1 MGGTMKSPQ
10 FRLGFR
16 ILAVTLALGLV
27 AAACGDD
34 DAPDTSAADAAALE
48 QARAEADAAA
58 AQAEA
63 AQAEADAATAQADA
77 AAADAADAAAA
88 AADAE
93 AALEA
98 AMAEAGAGSEA
109 VAELEAELAAAREAE
124 AAAAADAQAAM
135 AEAEAA
141 KAEAEAAAM
150 AAAEPVEEAAPEL
163 SGELVWW
170 SDWTIEQT
178 EAFIDAFNEVHPGI
192 QVEYTRSD
200 DAEMFDRFMTES
212 EAGTIDSDIVIIGWD
227 GFSRIWESLGY
238 LHAFDS
244 PEKFNIPAD
253 LRSPSG
259 AWHTYGTLLEG
270 ICYNT
275 ERISELGLDPLETW
289 EDLADPQYRDE
300 IVMQDI
306 LKVGSGAH
314 DMMIETRVMWDENRW
329 EAFWAG
335 YGANNVVFQPDYTSA
350 QQQLVQGNFAVLGLC
365 YLDFVLPSIDQG
377 APVVWIAPEFVITV
391 GFTVNIPA
399 NAPNK
404 ENAEAFVNYI
414 LSAEGQAA
422 VAEIVRQVPASPT
435 APYPEA
441 ALAAAGK
448 PTILALGT
456 PKAEAEYNN
465 NAEWYVERAK
475 EWFDLR

>member
-1 MGGTMKSPQ
+1 MRSRQ

-16 ILAVTLALGLV
+16 LLAVLLALGLV

-34 DAPDTSAADAAALE
+34 SE
-48 QARAEADAAA
+48 EADAAL
-58 AQAEA
+58 AQ
-63 AQAEADAATAQADA
+63 AQADA
-77 AAADAADAAAA
+77 ADARAAADAAQADASAAEAEIEA
-88 AADAE
+88 ALAKAAEAE

-98 AMAEAGAGSEA
+98 AMAEAEEPMEA
-109 VAELEAELAAAREAE
+109 VS
-124 AAAAADAQAAM
+124 D
-135 AEAEAA
+135 
-141 KAEAEAAAM
+141 
-150 AAAEPVEEAAPEL
+150 L

-212 EAGTIDSDIVIIGWD
+212 EAGTIDADIAIIGWD

-244 PEKFNIPAD
+244 PNKGNIPSD
-253 LRSPSG
+253 LRAASG
-259 AWHTYGTLLEG
+259 AWYTYGTLLEG

-275 ERISELGLDPLETW
+275 ERIEELGLDPLETW
-289 EDLADPQYRDE
+289 GDLADPQYKDE

-314 DMMIETRVMWDENRW
+314 DMMIETRVMWDENTW
-329 EAFWAG
+329 EEFWAG
-335 YGANNVVFQPDYTSA
+335 YGANNVVFQPDYTAA

-365 YLDFVLPSIDQG
+365 YLDFVQPSIDQG
-377 APVVWIAPEFVITV
+377 APVVWVAPEFVITV

-399 NAPNK
+399 TSDNK

-414 LSAEGQAA
+414 ISEEGQAA
-422 VAEIVRQVPASPT
+422 VANIVGQVPAWPDG
-435 APYPEA
+435 PYPES

>member
-1 MGGTMKSPQ
+1 MKSRR
-10 FRLGFR
+10 FRLSFR
-16 ILAVTLALGLV
+16 ILAVALAFGLV

-34 DAPDTSAADAAALE
+34 EAADTSAADTAALA
-48 QARAEADAAA
+48 QAQADAAA
-58 AQAEA
+58 AQAN
-63 AQAEADAATAQADA
+63 AD
-77 AAADAADAAAA
+77 AAADAAGEAQ
-88 AADAE
+88 

-98 AMAEAGAGSEA
+98 AIAEGAADSDA
-109 VAELEAELAAAREAE
+109 IAALEAELAAAQE
-124 AAAAADAQAAM
+124 AAAAA
-135 AEAEAA
+135 
-141 KAEAEAAAM
+141 AAA
-150 AAAEPVEEAAPEL
+150 AQEPMEEAAPEL
-163 SGELVWW
+163 SGKLVWW

-253 LRSPSG
+253 LRAPSG

-275 ERISELGLDPLETW
+275 ERIEELGLDPLETW

-335 YGANNVVFQPDYTSA
+335 YGANNVVFQPDYTAA

-414 LSAEGQAA
+414 LSDEGQAA

>member
-1 MGGTMKSPQ
+1 MGETMRSRQ

-16 ILAVTLALGLV
+16 LLAVLLALGLV

-34 DAPDTSAADAAALE
+34 AEDTSAADAAALE
-48 QARAEADAAA
+48 QARAET
-58 AQAEA
+58 
-63 AQAEADAATAQADA
+63 ATAQAA
-77 AAADAADAAAA
+77 
-88 AADAE
+88 AE
-93 AALEA
+93 AA
-98 AMAEAGAGSEA
+98 
-109 VAELEAELAAAREAE
+109 
-124 AAAAADAQAAM
+124 AAAAADAQAALEAAIADAGADSDAVAQLEAELAAAQE
-135 AEAEAA
+135 AEAEAQA
-141 KAEAEAAAM
+141 AAEAAM

-163 SGELVWW
+163 SGKLVWW

-178 EAFIDAFNEVHPGI
+178 EAFIDAFNGVHPGI

-253 LRSPSG
+253 LRAPSG

-275 ERISELGLDPLETW
+275 ERIEELGLDPLETW
-289 EDLADPQYRDE
+289 EDLADPQYKDE

-335 YGANNVVFQPDYTSA
+335 YGANNVVFQPDYTAA

-414 LSAEGQAA
+414 LSDEGQAA

-465 NAEWYVERAK
+465 NADWYVERAK

>member
-1 MGGTMKSPQ
+1 MLLKAIPMGEMMTSRQ

-16 ILAVTLALGLV
+16 LLAVLLALGLV

-34 DAPDTSAADAAALE
+34 DTDTSAADAAALQ
-48 QARAEADAAA
+48 QA
-58 AQAEA
+58 Q
-63 AQAEADAATAQADA
+63 ADAATAQA
-77 AAADAADAAAA
+77 AADAAAA
-88 AADAE
+88 AAADAA
-93 AALEA
+93 AALEDALAEGA
-98 AMAEAGAGSEA
+98 ADSDAIAA
-109 VAELEAELAAAREAE
+109 LEAELAAAQE
-124 AAAAADAQAAM
+124 AAAAAA
-135 AEAEAA
+135 
-141 KAEAEAAAM
+141 
-150 AAAEPVEEAAPEL
+150 AAAEEPMEEAMPEL

-212 EAGTIDSDIVIIGWD
+212 EAGTIDADIAIIGWD

-244 PEKFNIPAD
+244 PNKGNIPSD
-253 LRSPSG
+253 LRAASG
-259 AWHTYGTLLEG
+259 AWYTYGTLLEG

-275 ERISELGLDPLETW
+275 ERIEELGLDPLETW
-289 EDLADPQYRDE
+289 GDLADPQYRDE

-314 DMMIETRVMWDENRW
+314 DMMIETRVMWDENTW
-329 EAFWAG
+329 EEFWAG
-335 YGANNVVFQPDYTSA
+335 YGANNVVFQPDYTAA

-365 YLDFVLPSIDQG
+365 YLDFVQPSIDQG
-377 APVVWIAPEFVITV
+377 APVVWVAPEFVITV

-399 NAPNK
+399 TSDNK

-414 LSAEGQAA
+414 ISEEGQAA
-422 VAEIVRQVPASPT
+422 VANIVGQVPAWPD

>member
-1 MGGTMKSPQ
+1 MKSRQ

-16 ILAVTLALGLV
+16 MLAALLAFGLV
-27 AAACGDD
+27 AAGCGDD
-34 DAPDTSAADAAALE
+34 DSSADAAALE
-48 QARAEADAAA
+48 RARAEATAAQADADAAA
-58 AQAEA
+58 TA
-63 AQAEADAATAQADA
+63 ADAATAEAREASATA
-77 AAADAADAAAA
+77 AAAEEALAAAA
-88 AADAE
+88 E
-93 AALEA
+93 
-98 AMAEAGAGSEA
+98 GAIDPDV
-109 VAELEAELAAAREAE
+109 VAQLEAELADARAAEAT
-124 AAAAADAQAAM
+124 AAAAAEDAM
-135 AEAEAA
+135 
-141 KAEAEAAAM
+141 AAAM

-163 SGELVWW
+163 SGKLVWW

-200 DAEMFDRFMTES
+200 DSEMYERFDTES
-212 EAGTIDSDIVIIGWD
+212 KAGTIDADIVIIGWD
-227 GFSRIWESLGY
+227 GFSRIWESAGY

-244 PEKFNIPAD
+244 PEKGNIPSD
-253 LRSPSG
+253 LRAASG
-259 AWHTYGTLLEG
+259 AWYTYGTLLEG
-270 ICYNT
+270 MCYNT
-275 ERISELGLDPLETW
+275 ERIEELGLDPLVNW
-289 EDLADPQYRDE
+289 EDLADPQYQDE
-300 IVMQDI
+300 ITMQDI

-335 YGANNVVFQPDYTSA
+335 YGANNVVFQPDYTQA
-350 QQQLVQGNFAVLGLC
+350 QQQLIQGNFAVLGLC
-365 YLDFVLPSIDQG
+365 YLDFVQPSIDQG
-377 APVVWIAPEFVITV
+377 APVVWVAPEFVITV

-399 NAPNK
+399 DAPNV

-414 LSAEGQAA
+414 LSEEGQGA
-422 VAEIVRQVPASPT
+422 VANIVGQVPAWPD

-441 ALAAAGK
+441 ALSAAGK

>member
-1 MGGTMKSPQ
+1 MRSRQ
-10 FRLGFR
+10 FRPGFR
-16 ILAVTLALGLV
+16 LLAVVLALGLV

-34 DAPDTSAADAAALE
+34 SSETDDALAQAQADAAA
-48 QARAEADAAA
+48 ARAEADAA
-58 AQAEA
+58 QA
-63 AQAEADAATAQADA
+63 DADA
-77 AAADAADAAAA
+77 AAGEIEAALAAAA
-88 AADAE
+88 EAE

-98 AMAEAGAGSEA
+98 AMAEAEEPMEA
-109 VAELEAELAAAREAE
+109 VS
-124 AAAAADAQAAM
+124 D
-135 AEAEAA
+135 
-141 KAEAEAAAM
+141 
-150 AAAEPVEEAAPEL
+150 L

-212 EAGTIDSDIVIIGWD
+212 EAGTIDADIAIIGWD

-244 PEKFNIPAD
+244 PNKGNIPSD
-253 LRSPSG
+253 LRAASG
-259 AWHTYGTLLEG
+259 AWYTYGTLLEG
-270 ICYNT
+270 MCYNT
-275 ERISELGLDPLETW
+275 ERIEELGLDPLETW
-289 EDLADPQYRDE
+289 GDLADPQYKDE

-314 DMMIETRVMWDENRW
+314 DMMIETRVMWDENTW
-329 EAFWAG
+329 EEFWAG
-335 YGANNVVFQPDYTSA
+335 YGANNVVFQPDYTAA

-365 YLDFVLPSIDQG
+365 YLDFVQPSIDQG
-377 APVVWIAPEFVITV
+377 APVVWVAPEFVITV

-399 NAPNK
+399 TSDNK

-414 LSAEGQAA
+414 ISEEGQAA
-422 VAEIVRQVPASPT
+422 VANIVGQVPAWPDG
-435 APYPEA
+435 PYPEA

>member
-1 MGGTMKSPQ
+1 MRSRQ

-16 ILAVTLALGLV
+16 LLAVLLALGLV

-34 DAPDTSAADAAALE
+34 SEETDAAL
-48 QARAEADAAA
+48 
-58 AQAEA
+58 AQ
-63 AQAEADAATAQADA
+63 AQADA
-77 AAADAADAAAA
+77 ADARAAADAAQADASAAEAEIEA
-88 AADAE
+88 ALAKAAEAE

-98 AMAEAGAGSEA
+98 AMAEAEEPMDA
-109 VAELEAELAAAREAE
+109 VS
-124 AAAAADAQAAM
+124 D
-135 AEAEAA
+135 
-141 KAEAEAAAM
+141 
-150 AAAEPVEEAAPEL
+150 L

-212 EAGTIDSDIVIIGWD
+212 EAGTIDADIAIIGWD

-244 PEKFNIPAD
+244 PNKGNIPSD
-253 LRSPSG
+253 LRAASG
-259 AWHTYGTLLEG
+259 AWYTYGTLLEG

-275 ERISELGLDPLETW
+275 ERIEELGLDPLETW
-289 EDLADPQYRDE
+289 GDLADPQYKDE

-314 DMMIETRVMWDENRW
+314 DMMIETRVMWDENTW
-329 EAFWAG
+329 EEFWAG
-335 YGANNVVFQPDYTSA
+335 YGANNVVFQPDYTAA

-365 YLDFVLPSIDQG
+365 YLDFVQPSIDQG
-377 APVVWIAPEFVITV
+377 APVVWVAPEFVITV

-399 NAPNK
+399 TSDNK

-414 LSAEGQAA
+414 ISEEGQAA
-422 VAEIVRQVPASPT
+422 VANIVGQVPAWPDG
-435 APYPEA
+435 PYPES

>member
-1 MGGTMKSPQ
+1 MKSRR
-10 FRLGFR
+10 FRLSFR

-34 DAPDTSAADAAALE
+34 EAADTSAADTAALA
-48 QARAEADAAA
+48 QAQADAAA
-58 AQAEA
+58 AQAN
-63 AQAEADAATAQADA
+63 
-77 AAADAADAAAA
+77 ADAAAA
-88 AADAE
+88 AAGEAQ

-98 AMAEAGAGSEA
+98 AIAEGAADSDA
-109 VAELEAELAAAREAE
+109 IAALEAELAAAQE
-124 AAAAADAQAAM
+124 AAAAA
-135 AEAEAA
+135 
-141 KAEAEAAAM
+141 AAA
-150 AAAEPVEEAAPEL
+150 AQEPMEEAAPEL
-163 SGELVWW
+163 SGKLVWW

-253 LRSPSG
+253 LRAPSG

-275 ERISELGLDPLETW
+275 ERIEELGLDPLETW

-335 YGANNVVFQPDYTSA
+335 YGANNVVFQPDYTAA

-377 APVVWIAPEFVITV
+377 APVVWVAPEFVITV

-414 LSAEGQAA
+414 LSDEGQAA

>member
-1 MGGTMKSPQ
+1 MLLKAIPMEETMRSRQ
-10 FRLGFR
+10 FQLGFR
-16 ILAVTLALGLV
+16 LLAVLLALGLV

-34 DAPDTSAADAAALE
+34 AEDTSAADAAALE
-48 QARAEADAAA
+48 QARAET
-58 AQAEA
+58 
-63 AQAEADAATAQADA
+63 ATAQAA
-77 AAADAADAAAA
+77 
-88 AADAE
+88 AE
-93 AALEA
+93 AA
-98 AMAEAGAGSEA
+98 
-109 VAELEAELAAAREAE
+109 
-124 AAAAADAQAAM
+124 AAAAADAQAALEAAIADAGADSEAVAQLEADLAAAQE
-135 AEAEAA
+135 AEAEA
-141 KAEAEAAAM
+141 KAAAEAAM
-150 AAAEPVEEAAPEL
+150 AAAEPVEEAMPEL
-163 SGELVWW
+163 SGKLVWW

-178 EAFIDAFNEVHPGI
+178 EAFIDAFNEVHPGV

-244 PEKFNIPAD
+244 PNKGNIPSD
-253 LRSPSG
+253 LRAASG
-259 AWHTYGTLLEG
+259 AWYTYGTLLEG

-275 ERISELGLDPLETW
+275 ERVEELGLDPLDSW
-289 EDLADPQYRDE
+289 FDLADPQYQDE

-314 DMMIETRVMWDENRW
+314 DMMIETRVMWDENTW
-329 EAFWAG
+329 EDFWAG
-335 YGANNVVFQPDYTSA
+335 YGANNVVFQPDYTAA

-365 YLDFVLPSIDQG
+365 YLDFVQPSIDQG
-377 APVVWIAPEFVITV
+377 APVVWVAPEFVITV

-414 LSAEGQAA
+414 ISEEGQAA
-422 VAEIVRQVPASPT
+422 VANIVGQVPAWPN

-465 NAEWYVERAK
+465 NADWYVERAK

>member
-1 MGGTMKSPQ
+1 MRSRQ

-16 ILAVTLALGLV
+16 LLAVLLALGLV

-34 DAPDTSAADAAALE
+34 AAETDDAAL
-48 QARAEADAAA
+48 
-58 AQAEA
+58 AQ
-63 AQAEADAATAQADA
+63 AQADA
-77 AAADAADAAAA
+77 ADASAAASA
-88 AADAE
+88 A
-93 AALEA
+93 
-98 AMAEAGAGSEA
+98 
-109 VAELEAELAAAREAE
+109 
-124 AAAAADAQAAM
+124 AAAAADAQAELEA
-135 AEAEAA
+135 AIAEGAADSEAIAALEAELAA
-141 KAEAEAAAM
+141 AQEAAAAAA
-150 AAAEPVEEAAPEL
+150 AAAEEPMEEAMPEL

-192 QVEYTRSD
+192 QVEYTRTD

-212 EAGTIDSDIVIIGWD
+212 EAGTIDADIAIIGWD

-244 PEKFNIPAD
+244 PNKGNIPSD
-253 LRSPSG
+253 LRAASG
-259 AWHTYGTLLEG
+259 AWYTYGTLLEG

-275 ERISELGLDPLETW
+275 ERIDELGLDPLETW
-289 EDLADPQYRDE
+289 SDLADPQYQDE

-314 DMMIETRVMWDENRW
+314 DMMIETRVMWDENTW

-335 YGANNVVFQPDYTSA
+335 YGANNVVFQPDYTAA

-365 YLDFVLPSIDQG
+365 YLDFVQPSIDQG
-377 APVVWIAPEFVITV
+377 APVVWVAPEFVITV

-399 NAPNK
+399 TSDNK

-414 LSAEGQAA
+414 ISEEGQAA
-422 VAEIVRQVPASPT
+422 VANIVGQVPAWPD

>member
-1 MGGTMKSPQ
+1 MLLKAIPMGEIMRSQQ

-16 ILAVTLALGLV
+16 LLAALLALGLV

-34 DAPDTSAADAAALE
+34 APETDDAAL
-48 QARAEADAAA
+48 
-58 AQAEA
+58 AQA
-63 AQAEADAATAQADA
+63 Q
-77 AAADAADAAAA
+77 ADAADAAAA
-88 AADAE
+88 AS
-93 AALEA
+93 AA
-98 AMAEAGAGSEA
+98 
-109 VAELEAELAAAREAE
+109 
-124 AAAAADAQAAM
+124 AAAAADAQAELEA
-135 AEAEAA
+135 AIAEGAADSEAIAALEAELTAA
-141 KAEAEAAAM
+141 QEAAAEAAAAAS
-150 AAAEPVEEAAPEL
+150 AAAEEPMEEAMPEL

-212 EAGTIDSDIVIIGWD
+212 EAGTIDADIAIIGWD

-244 PEKFNIPAD
+244 PNKGNIPSD
-253 LRSPSG
+253 LRAASG
-259 AWHTYGTLLEG
+259 AWYTYGTLLEG

-275 ERISELGLDPLETW
+275 ERIDELGLDPLETW
-289 EDLADPQYRDE
+289 SDLADPQYQDE

-314 DMMIETRVMWDENRW
+314 DMMIETRVMWDENTW
-329 EAFWAG
+329 EEFWAG
-335 YGANNVVFQPDYTSA
+335 YGANNVVFQPDYTAA

-365 YLDFVLPSIDQG
+365 YLDFVQPSIDQG
-377 APVVWIAPEFVITV
+377 APVVWVAPEFVITV

-399 NAPNK
+399 TSDNK

-414 LSAEGQAA
+414 ISEEGQAA
-422 VAEIVRQVPASPT
+422 VANIVGQVPAWPD

>member
-1 MGGTMKSPQ
+1 MLLKAIPMGEMMTSRQ

-16 ILAVTLALGLV
+16 LLAVLLALGLV
-27 AAACGDD
+27 AAACGEDD
-34 DAPDTSAADAAALE
+34 TGTSAADTAALQ
-48 QARAEADAAA
+48 QA
-58 AQAEA
+58 Q
-63 AQAEADAATAQADA
+63 ADAATAQA
-77 AAADAADAAAA
+77 AADAAAA
-88 AADAE
+88 AASDAA
-93 AALEA
+93 AALEDALAEGA
-98 AMAEAGAGSEA
+98 ADSDAIAA
-109 VAELEAELAAAREAE
+109 LEAELAAAQE
-124 AAAAADAQAAM
+124 AAAAAA
-135 AEAEAA
+135 
-141 KAEAEAAAM
+141 
-150 AAAEPVEEAAPEL
+150 AAAEEPMEEAMPEL

-212 EAGTIDSDIVIIGWD
+212 EAGTIDADIAIIGWD

-244 PEKFNIPAD
+244 PNKGNIPSD
-253 LRSPSG
+253 LRAASG
-259 AWHTYGTLLEG
+259 AWYTYGTLLEG

-275 ERISELGLDPLETW
+275 ERIEELGLDPLETW
-289 EDLADPQYRDE
+289 SDLADPQYRDE

-314 DMMIETRVMWDENRW
+314 DMMIETRVMWDENTW
-329 EAFWAG
+329 EEFWAG
-335 YGANNVVFQPDYTSA
+335 YGANNVVFQPDYTAA

-365 YLDFVLPSIDQG
+365 YLDFVQPSIDQG
-377 APVVWIAPEFVITV
+377 APVVWVAPEFVITV

-399 NAPNK
+399 TSDNK

-414 LSAEGQAA
+414 ISEEGQAA
-422 VAEIVRQVPASPT
+422 VANIVGQVPAWPD
-435 APYPEA
+435 APYPQA

>member
-1 MGGTMKSPQ
+1 MITAPFTESTPTS
-10 FRLGFR
+10 RTVV
-16 ILAVTLALGLV
+16 ATLGLL
-27 AAACGDD
+27 A
-34 DAPDTSAADAAALE
+34 TAAL
-48 QARAEADAAA
+48 
-58 AQAEA
+58 
-63 AQAEADAATAQADA
+63 
-77 AAADAADAAAA
+77 
-88 AADAE
+88 
-93 AALEA
+93 
-98 AMAEAGAGSEA
+98 
-109 VAELEAELAAAREAE
+109 
-124 AAAAADAQAAM
+124 
-135 AEAEAA
+135 
-141 KAEAEAAAM
+141 
-150 AAAEPVEEAAPEL
+150 AAPEL
-163 SGELVWW
+163 SGKLVWW

-244 PEKFNIPAD
+244 PEKGNIPSD
-253 LRSPSG
+253 LRAASG

-275 ERISELGLDPLETW
+275 ERIEELGLDPLDSW
-289 EDLADPQYRDE
+289 FDLADPQYKDE

-314 DMMIETRVMWDENRW
+314 DMMIETRVMWDENTW
-329 EAFWAG
+329 EDFWEG
-335 YGANNVVFQPDYTSA
+335 YGANNVVFQPDYTAA

-377 APVVWIAPEFVITV
+377 APVEWIAPEFVITV

-414 LSAEGQAA
+414 LSDEGQAA

-465 NAEWYVERAK
+465 NADWYVERAK

>member
-1 MGGTMKSPQ
+1 MLLKAIPTGEMMTSRQ

-16 ILAVTLALGLV
+16 LLAVLLALGLV
-27 AAACGDD
+27 AAACGEDD
-34 DAPDTSAADAAALE
+34 TETSAADAAALQ
-48 QARAEADAAA
+48 QA
-58 AQAEA
+58 Q
-63 AQAEADAATAQADA
+63 ADAATAQAA
-77 AAADAADAAAA
+77 AEAAAA
-88 AADAE
+88 AAAE
-93 AALEA
+93 AAAALEDAIAEGA
-98 AMAEAGAGSEA
+98 ADSEA
-109 VAELEAELAAAREAE
+109 IAALEAELAAAQE
-124 AAAAADAQAAM
+124 AAAAAA
-135 AEAEAA
+135 
-141 KAEAEAAAM
+141 
-150 AAAEPVEEAAPEL
+150 AAAEEPMEEAMPEL

-212 EAGTIDSDIVIIGWD
+212 EAGTIDADIAIIGWD

-244 PEKFNIPAD
+244 PNKGNIPSD
-253 LRSPSG
+253 LRAASG
-259 AWHTYGTLLEG
+259 AWYTYGTLLEG

-275 ERISELGLDPLETW
+275 ERIEELGLDPLETW
-289 EDLADPQYRDE
+289 GDLADPQYRDE

-314 DMMIETRVMWDENRW
+314 DMMIETRVMWDENTW
-329 EAFWAG
+329 EEFWAG
-335 YGANNVVFQPDYTSA
+335 YGANNVVFQPDYTAA

-365 YLDFVLPSIDQG
+365 YLDFVQPSIDQG
-377 APVVWIAPEFVITV
+377 APVVWVAPEFVITV

-399 NAPNK
+399 TSDNK

-414 LSAEGQAA
+414 ISEEGQAA
-422 VAEIVRQVPASPT
+422 VANIVGQVPAWPD
-435 APYPEA
+435 APYPQA

>member
-1 MGGTMKSPQ
+1 MLLKAIPMGEMMTSRQ

-16 ILAVTLALGLV
+16 LLAVLLALGLV

-34 DAPDTSAADAAALE
+34 ETDTSAADTAALQ
-48 QARAEADAAA
+48 QA
-58 AQAEA
+58 Q
-63 AQAEADAATAQADA
+63 ADAATAQA
-77 AAADAADAAAA
+77 AADAAAA
-88 AADAE
+88 AAADAA
-93 AALEA
+93 AALEDALAEGA
-98 AMAEAGAGSEA
+98 ADSDAIAA
-109 VAELEAELAAAREAE
+109 LEAELAAAQE
-124 AAAAADAQAAM
+124 AAAAAA
-135 AEAEAA
+135 
-141 KAEAEAAAM
+141 
-150 AAAEPVEEAAPEL
+150 AAAEEPMEEAMPEL

-212 EAGTIDSDIVIIGWD
+212 EAGTIDADIAIIGWD

-244 PEKFNIPAD
+244 PNKGNIPSD
-253 LRSPSG
+253 LRAASG
-259 AWHTYGTLLEG
+259 AWYTYGTLLEG

-275 ERISELGLDPLETW
+275 ERIEELGLDPLETW
-289 EDLADPQYRDE
+289 SDLADPQYRDE

-314 DMMIETRVMWDENRW
+314 DMMIETRVMWDENTW
-329 EAFWAG
+329 EEFWAG
-335 YGANNVVFQPDYTSA
+335 YGANNVVFQPDYTAA

-365 YLDFVLPSIDQG
+365 YLDFVQPSIDQG
-377 APVVWIAPEFVITV
+377 APVVWVAPEFVITV

-399 NAPNK
+399 TSDNK

-414 LSAEGQAA
+414 ISEEGQAA
-422 VAEIVRQVPASPT
+422 VANIVGQVPAWPD
-435 APYPEA
+435 APYPQA

>member
-1 MGGTMKSPQ
+1 MGEMMRSRQ

-16 ILAVTLALGLV
+16 LLAVLLALGLV

-34 DAPDTSAADAAALE
+34 STETDDAAL
-48 QARAEADAAA
+48 
-58 AQAEA
+58 AQ
-63 AQAEADAATAQADA
+63 AQADA
-77 AAADAADAAAA
+77 ADAQAAASA
-88 AADAE
+88 A
-93 AALEA
+93 
-98 AMAEAGAGSEA
+98 
-109 VAELEAELAAAREAE
+109 
-124 AAAAADAQAAM
+124 AAAAADAQAELEA
-135 AEAEAA
+135 AIADGASDSEAIAALEAELAA
-141 KAEAEAAAM
+141 AQEAAEAAAA
-150 AAAEPVEEAAPEL
+150 AAAEPMEEAMPEL

-212 EAGTIDSDIVIIGWD
+212 EAGTIDADIAIIGWD

-244 PEKFNIPAD
+244 PNKGNIPSD
-253 LRSPSG
+253 LRAASG
-259 AWHTYGTLLEG
+259 AWYTYGTLLEG

-275 ERISELGLDPLETW
+275 ERVEELGLDPLETW
-289 EDLADPQYRDE
+289 GDLADPQYKDE

-314 DMMIETRVMWDENRW
+314 DMMIETRVMWDENTW
-329 EAFWAG
+329 EEFWAG
-335 YGANNVVFQPDYTSA
+335 YGANNVVFQPDYTAA

-365 YLDFVLPSIDQG
+365 YLDFVQPSIDQG
-377 APVVWIAPEFVITV
+377 APVVWVAPEFVITV

-399 NAPNK
+399 SSDNK

-414 LSAEGQAA
+414 ISEEGQAA
-422 VAEIVRQVPASPT
+422 VANIVGQVPAWPD
-435 APYPEA
+435 APYPPA

>member
-1 MGGTMKSPQ
+1 MRSRQ

-16 ILAVTLALGLV
+16 LLAVLLALGLV

-34 DAPDTSAADAAALE
+34 EEPDTSAADAAVA
-48 QARAEADAAA
+48 QAQADAAAAQAEADAAA
-58 AQAEA
+58 AQADA
-63 AQAEADAATAQADA
+63 AQAEADAAAAQADA
-77 AAADAADAAAA
+77 AAAAAAE
-88 AADAE
+88 AE

-98 AMAEAGAGSEA
+98 AQADAGADSAA
-109 VAELEAELAAAREAE
+109 VAELEAQLAAAQEAEASAAAE
-124 AAAAADAQAAM
+124 AAAAMAEADEAKAAAEAAM
-135 AEAEAA
+135 AEP
-141 KAEAEAAAM
+141 M
-150 AAAEPVEEAAPEL
+150 EEAAPEL

-212 EAGTIDSDIVIIGWD
+212 EAGTIDADIAIIGWD

-244 PEKFNIPAD
+244 PNKGNIPSD
-253 LRSPSG
+253 LRAASG
-259 AWHTYGTLLEG
+259 AWYTYGTLLEG

-275 ERISELGLDPLETW
+275 ERIEELGLDPLETW
-289 EDLADPQYRDE
+289 SDLADPQYQDE

-314 DMMIETRVMWDENRW
+314 DMMIETRVMWDENTW

-335 YGANNVVFQPDYTSA
+335 YGANNVVFQPDYTAA

-365 YLDFVLPSIDQG
+365 YLDFVQPSIDQG
-377 APVVWIAPEFVITV
+377 APVVWVAPEFVITV

-399 NAPNK
+399 TSDNK

-414 LSAEGQAA
+414 ISEEGQAA
-422 VAEIVRQVPASPT
+422 VANIVGQVPAWPD

>member
-1 MGGTMKSPQ
+1 MLLKAIPMEETMRSRQ

-16 ILAVTLALGLV
+16 LVAVVLALGLV

-34 DAPDTSAADAAALE
+34 AEDTSSADAAALA
-48 QARAEADAAA
+48 QAKAD
-58 AQAEA
+58 AEA
-63 AQAEADAATAQADA
+63 ARAN
-77 AAADAADAAAA
+77 ADAAAA
-88 AADAE
+88 AAEE
-93 AALEA
+93 AQATLEA
-98 AMAEAGAGSEA
+98 AIAEGAADSEA
-109 VAELEAELAAAREAE
+109 IAALEAELAAAQE
-124 AAAAADAQAAM
+124 AAAAAAA
-135 AEAEAA
+135 
-141 KAEAEAAAM
+141 
-150 AAAEPVEEAAPEL
+150 AAAEPAEEAAPEL
-163 SGELVWW
+163 SGKLVWW

-178 EAFIDAFNEVHPGI
+178 EAFIDAFNGVHPGI

-253 LRSPSG
+253 LRAPSG

-275 ERISELGLDPLETW
+275 ERIEELGLDPLETW
-289 EDLADPQYRDE
+289 EDLADPQYKDE

-329 EAFWAG
+329 EAFWEG
-335 YGANNVVFQPDYTSA
+335 YGANNVVFQPDYTAA

-414 LSAEGQAA
+414 LSDEGQAA

-465 NAEWYVERAK
+465 NADWYVERAK

>member
-1 MGGTMKSPQ
+1 MSPGAAEAIPMGETMSSRQ

-16 ILAVTLALGLV
+16 LLAVLLALGLV

-34 DAPDTSAADAAALE
+34 EPDTADADAAVA
-48 QARAEADAAA
+48 QAQADADAAVAQAQADADAARAEADAAL
-58 AQAEA
+58 
-63 AQAEADAATAQADA
+63 ADADA
-77 AAADAADAAAA
+77 AAAEVEAAVAAA
-88 AADAE
+88 
-93 AALEA
+93 
-98 AMAEAGAGSEA
+98 
-109 VAELEAELAAAREAE
+109 
-124 AAAAADAQAAM
+124 

-141 KAEAEAAAM
+141 LADAM
-150 AAAEPVEEAAPEL
+150 AAAEEPMEEAMPEL

-212 EAGTIDSDIVIIGWD
+212 EAGTIDADIAIIGWD

-244 PEKFNIPAD
+244 PNKGNIPSD
-253 LRSPSG
+253 LRAASG
-259 AWHTYGTLLEG
+259 AWYTYGTLLEG

-275 ERISELGLDPLETW
+275 ERIEELGLDPLETW
-289 EDLADPQYRDE
+289 GDLADPQYRDE

-314 DMMIETRVMWDENRW
+314 DMMIETRVMWDENTW
-329 EAFWAG
+329 EEFWAG
-335 YGANNVVFQPDYTSA
+335 YGANNVVFQPDYTAA

-365 YLDFVLPSIDQG
+365 YLDFVQPSIDQG
-377 APVVWIAPEFVITV
+377 APVVWVAPEFVITV

-399 NAPNK
+399 TSDNK

-414 LSAEGQAA
+414 ISEEGQAA
-422 VAEIVRQVPASPT
+422 VANIVGQVPAWPD

>member
-1 MGGTMKSPQ
+1 MKSRQ

-16 ILAVTLALGLV
+16 ILAALLAFGLI
-27 AAACGDD
+27 AAGCGDD
-34 DAPDTSAADAAALE
+34 DSADTSAADAAALD
-48 QARAEADAAA
+48 QARAEADAAR
-58 AQAEA
+58 
-63 AQAEADAATAQADA
+63 
-77 AAADAADAAAA
+77 AAADAAQADANAAAA
-88 AADAE
+88 EVEAALAAAAEAE

-98 AMAEAGAGSEA
+98 AMAEAE
-109 VAELEAELAAAREAE
+109 
-124 AAAAADAQAAM
+124 
-135 AEAEAA
+135 
-141 KAEAEAAAM
+141 
-150 AAAEPVEEAAPEL
+150 EPMEEAAPEL
-163 SGELVWW
+163 SGKLVWW

-200 DAEMFDRFMTES
+200 DSEMFDRFMTES
-212 EAGTIDSDIVIIGWD
+212 DAGTIDADIVIIGWD

-244 PEKFNIPAD
+244 PEKGNIPSD
-253 LRSPSG
+253 LRAASG
-259 AWHTYGTLLEG
+259 AWYTYGTLLEG
-270 ICYNT
+270 MCYNT
-275 ERISELGLDPLETW
+275 ERVEELGLDPLVNW
-289 EDLADPQYRDE
+289 ADLADPQYQDE
-300 IVMQDI
+300 ITMQDI

-314 DMMIETRVMWDENRW
+314 DMMIETRVMWDENTW
-329 EAFWAG
+329 EDFWAG
-335 YGANNVVFQPDYTSA
+335 YGANNVVFQPDYTQA
-350 QQQLVQGNFAVLGLC
+350 QQQLIQGNFAVLGLC
-365 YLDFVLPSIDQG
+365 YLDFVQPSIDQG
-377 APVVWIAPEFVITV
+377 APVVWVAPEFVITV

-399 NAPNK
+399 DAPNK

-414 LSAEGQAA
+414 ISEEGQGA
-422 VAEIVRQVPASPT
+422 VANIVGQVPAWPD

>member
-1 MGGTMKSPQ
+1 MGEMMTSRQ

-16 ILAVTLALGLV
+16 FLAVLLALGLV

-34 DAPDTSAADAAALE
+34 EEPSAADTAALQ
-48 QARAEADAAA
+48 QA
-58 AQAEA
+58 Q
-63 AQAEADAATAQADA
+63 ADAATAQA
-77 AAADAADAAAA
+77 AADAAAA
-88 AADAE
+88 AAADAA
-93 AALEA
+93 AALEDAIAEGA
-98 AMAEAGAGSEA
+98 ADSEA
-109 VAELEAELAAAREAE
+109 IAALEAELAAAQE
-124 AAAAADAQAAM
+124 AAAAAA
-135 AEAEAA
+135 
-141 KAEAEAAAM
+141 
-150 AAAEPVEEAAPEL
+150 AAAEEPMEEAMPEL

-212 EAGTIDSDIVIIGWD
+212 EAGTIDADIAIIGWD

-244 PEKFNIPAD
+244 PNKGNIPSD
-253 LRSPSG
+253 LRAASG
-259 AWHTYGTLLEG
+259 AWYTYGTLLEG

-275 ERISELGLDPLETW
+275 ERIEELGLDPLETW
-289 EDLADPQYRDE
+289 SDLADPQYRDE

-314 DMMIETRVMWDENRW
+314 DMMIETRVMWDENTW
-329 EAFWAG
+329 EEFWAG

-365 YLDFVLPSIDQG
+365 YLDFVQPSIDQG
-377 APVVWIAPEFVITV
+377 APVVWVAPEFVITV

-399 NAPNK
+399 TSDNK

-414 LSAEGQAA
+414 ISEEGQAA
-422 VAEIVRQVPASPT
+422 VANIVGQVPAWPD

>member
-1 MGGTMKSPQ
+1 MRSRQ
-10 FRLGFR
+10 FRPGFR
-16 ILAVTLALGLV
+16 LLAVVLALGLV

-34 DAPDTSAADAAALE
+34 SSETDDALAQAQADAAA
-48 QARAEADAAA
+48 ARAEADAA
-58 AQAEA
+58 QA
-63 AQAEADAATAQADA
+63 DADA
-77 AAADAADAAAA
+77 AAGEVEAALAAAA
-88 AADAE
+88 EAE

-98 AMAEAGAGSEA
+98 AMAAAEEPMEA
-109 VAELEAELAAAREAE
+109 VS
-124 AAAAADAQAAM
+124 D
-135 AEAEAA
+135 
-141 KAEAEAAAM
+141 
-150 AAAEPVEEAAPEL
+150 L

-212 EAGTIDSDIVIIGWD
+212 EAGTIDADIAIIGWD

-244 PEKFNIPAD
+244 PNKGNIPSD
-253 LRSPSG
+253 LRAASG
-259 AWHTYGTLLEG
+259 AWYTYGTLLEG
-270 ICYNT
+270 MCYNT
-275 ERISELGLDPLETW
+275 ERIEELGLDPLETW
-289 EDLADPQYRDE
+289 GDLADPQYKDE

-314 DMMIETRVMWDENRW
+314 DMMIETRVMWDENTW
-329 EAFWAG
+329 EDFWAG
-335 YGANNVVFQPDYTSA
+335 YGANNVVFQPDYTAA

-365 YLDFVLPSIDQG
+365 YLDFVQPSIDQG
-377 APVVWIAPEFVITV
+377 APVVWVAPEFVITV

-399 NAPNK
+399 TSDNK

-414 LSAEGQAA
+414 ISEEGQAA
-422 VAEIVRQVPASPT
+422 VANIVGQVPAWPDG
-435 APYPEA
+435 PYPEA

>member
-1 MGGTMKSPQ
+1 MGETMRSRQ

-16 ILAVTLALGLV
+16 LLAVLLALGLV

-34 DAPDTSAADAAALE
+34 AEDTSAADAAALE
-48 QARAEADAAA
+48 QARADT
-58 AQAEA
+58 
-63 AQAEADAATAQADA
+63 ATAQAA
-77 AAADAADAAAA
+77 AEAAAA
-88 AADAE
+88 AATDAQ

-98 AMAEAGAGSEA
+98 AIADAGADSDA
-109 VAELEAELAAAREAE
+109 VAQLEAELAAAQE
-124 AAAAADAQAAM
+124 
-135 AEAEAA
+135 AEAEA
-141 KAEAEAAAM
+141 KAAAEAAM

-163 SGELVWW
+163 SGKLVWW

-253 LRSPSG
+253 LRAPSG

-275 ERISELGLDPLETW
+275 ERIEELGLDPLETW
-289 EDLADPQYRDE
+289 EDLADPQYKDE

-335 YGANNVVFQPDYTSA
+335 YGANNVVFQPDYTAA

-414 LSAEGQAA
+414 LSDEGQAA

-465 NAEWYVERAK
+465 NADWYVERAK

>member
-1 MGGTMKSPQ
+1 MGEMMRPRQ
-10 FRLGFR
+10 FRLGLRLLSVLLTF
-16 ILAVTLALGLV
+16 GLL

-34 DAPDTSAADAAALE
+34 AEDTSAADAAALA
-48 QARAEADAAA
+48 Q
-58 AQAEA
+58 AQAETAA
-63 AQAEADAATAQADA
+63 AQAEADAAAAEADA
-77 AAADAADAAAA
+77 AAEEAASAAAA
-88 AADAE
+88 AAEAE

-98 AMAEAGAGSEA
+98 AMAEAGDDSEA
-109 VAELEAELAAAREAE
+109 VAQLEAELAEAREAE
-124 AAAAADAQAAM
+124 AAAA

-141 KAEAEAAAM
+141 KAEAEAAMA

-163 SGELVWW
+163 SGKLVWW

-212 EAGTIDSDIVIIGWD
+212 EAGTIDADIAIIGWD

-244 PEKFNIPAD
+244 PNKGNIPSD
-253 LRSPSG
+253 LRAASG
-259 AWHTYGTLLEG
+259 AWYTYGTLLEG
-270 ICYNT
+270 MCYNT
-275 ERISELGLDPLETW
+275 ERIEELGLDPLETW
-289 EDLADPQYRDE
+289 GDLADPQYKDE

-314 DMMIETRVMWDENRW
+314 DMMIETRVMWDENTW
-329 EAFWAG
+329 EDFWAG

-365 YLDFVLPSIDQG
+365 YLDFVQPSIDQG
-377 APVVWIAPEFVITV
+377 APVVWVAPEFVITV

-399 NAPNK
+399 SAPNK

-414 LSAEGQAA
+414 ISEEGQAA
-422 VAEIVRQVPASPT
+422 VANIVGQVPAWPD

-465 NAEWYVERAK
+465 NADWYVERAK

>member
-1 MGGTMKSPQ
+1 MLLKTIPMGEMMTSRQ

-16 ILAVTLALGLV
+16 LLAVLLALGLV

-34 DAPDTSAADAAALE
+34 GTDTSAADTAALQ
-48 QARAEADAAA
+48 QA
-58 AQAEA
+58 Q
-63 AQAEADAATAQADA
+63 ADAATAQA
-77 AAADAADAAAA
+77 AADSAAAA
-88 AADAE
+88 AADAA
-93 AALEA
+93 AALEDAIAEGA
-98 AMAEAGAGSEA
+98 ADSEA
-109 VAELEAELAAAREAE
+109 IAALEAELAAAQE
-124 AAAAADAQAAM
+124 AAAAAA
-135 AEAEAA
+135 
-141 KAEAEAAAM
+141 
-150 AAAEPVEEAAPEL
+150 AAAEEPMEEAMPEL

-212 EAGTIDSDIVIIGWD
+212 EAGTIDADIAIIGWD

-244 PEKFNIPAD
+244 PNKGNIPSD
-253 LRSPSG
+253 LRAASG
-259 AWHTYGTLLEG
+259 AWYTYGTLLEG

-275 ERISELGLDPLETW
+275 ERIEELGLDPLETW
-289 EDLADPQYRDE
+289 SDLADPQYRDE

-314 DMMIETRVMWDENRW
+314 DMMIETRVMWDENTW
-329 EAFWAG
+329 EEFWAG
-335 YGANNVVFQPDYTSA
+335 YGANNVVFQPDYTAA

-365 YLDFVLPSIDQG
+365 YLDFVQPSIDQG
-377 APVVWIAPEFVITV
+377 APVVWVAPEFVITV

-399 NAPNK
+399 TSDNK

-414 LSAEGQAA
+414 ISEEGQAA
-422 VAEIVRQVPASPT
+422 VANIVGQVPAWPD

>member
-1 MGGTMKSPQ
+1 MRSRQ

-16 ILAVTLALGLV
+16 LLAVLLALGLV

-34 DAPDTSAADAAALE
+34 SE
-48 QARAEADAAA
+48 EADAAL
-58 AQAEA
+58 AQ
-63 AQAEADAATAQADA
+63 AQADA
-77 AAADAADAAAA
+77 ADARAAADAAQADASAAEAEIEA
-88 AADAE
+88 ALAKAAEAE

-98 AMAEAGAGSEA
+98 AMAEAEEPMDA
-109 VAELEAELAAAREAE
+109 VS
-124 AAAAADAQAAM
+124 D
-135 AEAEAA
+135 
-141 KAEAEAAAM
+141 
-150 AAAEPVEEAAPEL
+150 L

-212 EAGTIDSDIVIIGWD
+212 EAGTIDADIAIIGWD

-244 PEKFNIPAD
+244 PNKGNIPSD
-253 LRSPSG
+253 LRAASG
-259 AWHTYGTLLEG
+259 AWYTYGTLLEG

-275 ERISELGLDPLETW
+275 ERIEELGLDPLETW
-289 EDLADPQYRDE
+289 GDLADPQYKDE

-314 DMMIETRVMWDENRW
+314 DMMIETRVMWDENTW
-329 EAFWAG
+329 EEFWAG
-335 YGANNVVFQPDYTSA
+335 YGANNVVFQPDYTAA

-365 YLDFVLPSIDQG
+365 YLDFVQPSIDQG
-377 APVVWIAPEFVITV
+377 APVVWVAPEFVITV

-399 NAPNK
+399 TSDNK

-414 LSAEGQAA
+414 ISEEGQAA
-422 VAEIVRQVPASPT
+422 VANIVGQVPAWPDG
-435 APYPEA
+435 PYPES

>member
-1 MGGTMKSPQ
+1 MLLKAIPTGEMMTSRQ
-10 FRLGFR
+10 FRLGCR
-16 ILAVTLALGLV
+16 LLAVLLALGLV
-27 AAACGDD
+27 AAACGEDGTE
-34 DAPDTSAADAAALE
+34 TSAADAAALQ
-48 QARAEADAAA
+48 QA
-58 AQAEA
+58 Q
-63 AQAEADAATAQADA
+63 ADAATAQA
-77 AAADAADAAAA
+77 AADSAAAA
-88 AADAE
+88 AADAA
-93 AALEA
+93 AALEDAIAEGA
-98 AMAEAGAGSEA
+98 ADSEA
-109 VAELEAELAAAREAE
+109 IAALEAELAAAQE
-124 AAAAADAQAAM
+124 AAAAAA
-135 AEAEAA
+135 
-141 KAEAEAAAM
+141 
-150 AAAEPVEEAAPEL
+150 AAAEEPMEEAMPEL

-212 EAGTIDSDIVIIGWD
+212 EAGTIDADIAIIGWD

-244 PEKFNIPAD
+244 PNKGNIPSD
-253 LRSPSG
+253 LRAASG
-259 AWHTYGTLLEG
+259 AWYTYGTLLEG

-275 ERISELGLDPLETW
+275 ERIEELGLDPLETW
-289 EDLADPQYRDE
+289 GDLADPQYRDE

-314 DMMIETRVMWDENRW
+314 DMMIETRVMWDENTW
-329 EAFWAG
+329 EEFWAG
-335 YGANNVVFQPDYTSA
+335 YGANNVVFQPDYTAA

-365 YLDFVLPSIDQG
+365 YLDFVQPSIDQG
-377 APVVWIAPEFVITV
+377 APVVWVAPEFVITV

-399 NAPNK
+399 TSDNK

-414 LSAEGQAA
+414 ISEEGQAA
-422 VAEIVRQVPASPT
+422 VANIVGQVPAWPD
-435 APYPEA
+435 APYPQA

>member
-1 MGGTMKSPQ
+1 MRSRQ

-16 ILAVTLALGLV
+16 LLAVLLALGFV
-27 AAACGDD
+27 AAACGGDD
-34 DAPDTSAADAAALE
+34 DDSADSDAALQ
-48 QARAEADAAA
+48 QA
-58 AQAEA
+58 Q
-63 AQAEADAATAQADA
+63 ADAATARANADA
-77 AAADAADAAAA
+77 AADAAAA
-88 AADAE
+88 AQ
-93 AALEA
+93 AALEGA
-98 AMAEAGAGSEA
+98 IAEGEADSEA
-109 VAELEAELAAAREAE
+109 IAALEAELAAAQE
-124 AAAAADAQAAM
+124 AAAAAAV
-135 AEAEAA
+135 
-141 KAEAEAAAM
+141 
-150 AAAEPVEEAAPEL
+150 AAEEPMEEAMPEL

-212 EAGTIDSDIVIIGWD
+212 EAGTIDADIAIIGWD

-244 PEKFNIPAD
+244 PNKGNIPSD
-253 LRSPSG
+253 LRAASG
-259 AWHTYGTLLEG
+259 AWYTYGTLLEG

-275 ERISELGLDPLETW
+275 ERIEELGLDPLETW
-289 EDLADPQYRDE
+289 SDLADPQYRDE

-314 DMMIETRVMWDENRW
+314 DMMIETRVMWDENTW
-329 EAFWAG
+329 EEFWAG
-335 YGANNVVFQPDYTSA
+335 YGANNVVFQPDYTAA

-365 YLDFVLPSIDQG
+365 YLDFVQPSIDQG
-377 APVVWIAPEFVITV
+377 APVVWVAPEFVITV
-391 GFTVNIPA
+391 GFTVNIPSISD
-399 NAPNK
+399 NK

-414 LSAEGQAA
+414 ISEEGQAA
-422 VAEIVRQVPASPT
+422 VANIVGQVPAWPD

>member
-1 MGGTMKSPQ
+1 MLLKAIPTGEMMTSRQ

-16 ILAVTLALGLV
+16 LLAVLLALGLV
-27 AAACGDD
+27 AAACGEDD
-34 DAPDTSAADAAALE
+34 TETSAADAAALQ
-48 QARAEADAAA
+48 QA
-58 AQAEA
+58 Q
-63 AQAEADAATAQADA
+63 ADAATAQA
-77 AAADAADAAAA
+77 AADSAAAA
-88 AADAE
+88 AADAA
-93 AALEA
+93 AALEDAIAEGA
-98 AMAEAGAGSEA
+98 ADSEA
-109 VAELEAELAAAREAE
+109 IAALEAELAAAQE
-124 AAAAADAQAAM
+124 AAAAAA
-135 AEAEAA
+135 
-141 KAEAEAAAM
+141 
-150 AAAEPVEEAAPEL
+150 AAAEEPMEEAMPEL

-212 EAGTIDSDIVIIGWD
+212 EAGTIDADIAIIGWD

-244 PEKFNIPAD
+244 PNKGNIPSD
-253 LRSPSG
+253 LRAASG
-259 AWHTYGTLLEG
+259 AWYTYGTLLEG

-275 ERISELGLDPLETW
+275 ERIEELGLDPLETW
-289 EDLADPQYRDE
+289 SDLADPQYRDE

-314 DMMIETRVMWDENRW
+314 DMMIETRVMWDENTW

-335 YGANNVVFQPDYTSA
+335 YGANNVVFQPDYTAA

-365 YLDFVLPSIDQG
+365 YLDFVQPSIDQG
-377 APVVWIAPEFVITV
+377 APVVWVAPEFVITV

-399 NAPNK
+399 TSDNK

-414 LSAEGQAA
+414 ISEEGQAA
-422 VAEIVRQVPASPT
+422 VANIVGQVPAWPD
-435 APYPEA
+435 APYPQA

>member
-1 MGGTMKSPQ
+1 
-10 FRLGFR
+10 
-16 ILAVTLALGLV
+16 
-27 AAACGDD
+27 
-34 DAPDTSAADAAALE
+34 
-48 QARAEADAAA
+48 
-58 AQAEA
+58 
-63 AQAEADAATAQADA
+63 
-77 AAADAADAAAA
+77 
-88 AADAE
+88 
-93 AALEA
+93 
-98 AMAEAGAGSEA
+98 MAEAGADSEA
-109 VAELEAELAAAREAE
+109 VAQLEAELAAAQEAE
-124 AAAAADAQAAM
+124 AAAAADAEAAM

-141 KAEAEAAAM
+141 KAEAEAAM

-163 SGELVWW
+163 SGNLVWW

-178 EAFIDAFNEVHPGI
+178 EAFIDAFNGVHPGI

-253 LRSPSG
+253 LRAPSG

-275 ERISELGLDPLETW
+275 ERIEELGLDPLETW

-335 YGANNVVFQPDYTSA
+335 YGANNVVFQPDYTAA

-414 LSAEGQAA
+414 LSDEGQAA

-465 NAEWYVERAK
+465 NADWYVERAK

>member
-1 MGGTMKSPQ
+1 MLLKAIPTGEMMTSRQ

-16 ILAVTLALGLV
+16 LLAVLLALGLV
-27 AAACGDD
+27 AAACGEDD
-34 DAPDTSAADAAALE
+34 TETSAADAAALQ
-48 QARAEADAAA
+48 QA
-58 AQAEA
+58 Q
-63 AQAEADAATAQADA
+63 ADAATAQA
-77 AAADAADAAAA
+77 AADSAAAA
-88 AADAE
+88 AADAA
-93 AALEA
+93 AALEDAIAEGA
-98 AMAEAGAGSEA
+98 ADSEA
-109 VAELEAELAAAREAE
+109 IAALEAELAAAQE
-124 AAAAADAQAAM
+124 AAAAAA
-135 AEAEAA
+135 
-141 KAEAEAAAM
+141 
-150 AAAEPVEEAAPEL
+150 AAAEEPMEEAMPEL

-212 EAGTIDSDIVIIGWD
+212 EAGTIDADIAIIGWD

-244 PEKFNIPAD
+244 PNKGNIPSD
-253 LRSPSG
+253 LRAASG
-259 AWHTYGTLLEG
+259 AWYTYGTLLEG
-270 ICYNT
+270 MCYNT
-275 ERISELGLDPLETW
+275 ERIEELGLDPLETW
-289 EDLADPQYRDE
+289 SDLADPQYRDE

-314 DMMIETRVMWDENRW
+314 DMMIETRVMWDENTW
-329 EAFWAG
+329 EEFWAG
-335 YGANNVVFQPDYTSA
+335 YGANNVVFQPDYTAA

-365 YLDFVLPSIDQG
+365 YLDFVQPSIDQG
-377 APVVWIAPEFVITV
+377 APVVWVAPEFVITV

-399 NAPNK
+399 TSDNK

-414 LSAEGQAA
+414 ISEEGQAA
-422 VAEIVRQVPASPT
+422 VANIVGQVPAWPD

>member
-1 MGGTMKSPQ
+1 MRSRQ
-10 FRLGFR
+10 FRLGLR
-16 ILAVTLALGLV
+16 LLAVLLALGLV

-34 DAPDTSAADAAALE
+34 EPDTADADAAVA
-48 QARAEADAAA
+48 QAQADADAAVAQAQADADAARAEADAAL
-58 AQAEA
+58 
-63 AQAEADAATAQADA
+63 ADADA
-77 AAADAADAAAA
+77 AAAEVEAAVAAA
-88 AADAE
+88 
-93 AALEA
+93 
-98 AMAEAGAGSEA
+98 
-109 VAELEAELAAAREAE
+109 
-124 AAAAADAQAAM
+124 

-141 KAEAEAAAM
+141 LADAM
-150 AAAEPVEEAAPEL
+150 AAAEEPMEEAMPEL

-212 EAGTIDSDIVIIGWD
+212 EAGTIDADIAIIGWD

-244 PEKFNIPAD
+244 PNKGNIPSD
-253 LRSPSG
+253 LRAASG
-259 AWHTYGTLLEG
+259 AWYTYGTLLEG

-275 ERISELGLDPLETW
+275 ERIEELGLDPLETW
-289 EDLADPQYRDE
+289 GDLADPQYRDE

-314 DMMIETRVMWDENRW
+314 DMMIETRVMWDENTW
-329 EAFWAG
+329 EEFWAG
-335 YGANNVVFQPDYTSA
+335 YGANNVVFQPDYTAA

-365 YLDFVLPSIDQG
+365 YLDFVQPSIDQG
-377 APVVWIAPEFVITV
+377 APVVWVAPEFVITV

-399 NAPNK
+399 TSDNK

-414 LSAEGQAA
+414 ISEEGQAA
-422 VAEIVRQVPASPT
+422 VANIVGQVPAWPD
-435 APYPEA
+435 APYPQA